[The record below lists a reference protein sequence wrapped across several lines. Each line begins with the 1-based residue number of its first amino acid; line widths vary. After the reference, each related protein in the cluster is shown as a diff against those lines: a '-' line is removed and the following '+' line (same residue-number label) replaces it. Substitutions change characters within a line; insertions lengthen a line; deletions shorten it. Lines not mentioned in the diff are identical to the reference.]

1 VDVPPPVAAPTS
13 TQETSSPS
21 ATQPLP
27 LTSPLP
33 VDVQTTSDLA
43 ASEPTT
49 TELPPPAFPTSS
61 TTVSTPEVLPPAAP
75 TTSLPVDLISPSAPS
90 TTTEIASPPAAATTS
105 LIILATTSTNPE
117 STSTTD
123 LAAVQEA
130 TTDSVSAQTTLSSSP
145 DDIAQTATP
154 DSVLTTPA
162 AAALPPVAVQNT
174 AGKDTATSKADSK
187 TSSTSNPPPPPGVTS
202 LPPALAPFTHTGDH
216 TSLPP
221 AAAPSTNKNAGS
233 STPATAVNAHLPP
246 KSSDIVHGAQ
256 SGTSSAA
263 AATSAALSL
272 QKNRPSGFLTSITPI
287 QVADSLPT
295 TANNGIS
302 SNQGSGSGS
311 SGKAGTGGNDVNGPN
326 GNGISASIQ
335 DHSAMSKTTQAVGFT
350 FIASKLTLARIAS
363 MNTHVSI
370 VGSIALIAGI
380 IYLIR
385 RVLRQRRLGKAY
397 SPPSSPLLNAISDP
411 LPSGIERSIS
421 ERSAMGTG
429 KSEFWSTSD
438 SNTMIGPVGTAY
450 PPYRRDTAATYGNE
464 NGTYRS
470 ELNGNV
476 GGGGMGA
483 FGVRTEIN
491 GASIMRG
498 LDGQPKEWNLD
509 LNREWDEKMDISP
522 LSPTWSGGVIGG
534 EMGRA
539 GSVKVDGMR
548 FEMVGETKRFE
559 MPGDTEFKPNE
570 KPLGHRGGLNEDP

>member
-1 VDVPPPVAAPTS
+1 
-13 TQETSSPS
+13 
-21 ATQPLP
+21 
-27 LTSPLP
+27 
-33 VDVQTTSDLA
+33 
-43 ASEPTT
+43 
-49 TELPPPAFPTSS
+49 
-61 TTVSTPEVLPPAAP
+61 
-75 TTSLPVDLISPSAPS
+75 
-90 TTTEIASPPAAATTS
+90 
-105 LIILATTSTNPE
+105 
-117 STSTTD
+117 
-123 LAAVQEA
+123 
-130 TTDSVSAQTTLSSSP
+130 
-145 DDIAQTATP
+145 
-154 DSVLTTPA
+154 
-162 AAALPPVAVQNT
+162 
-174 AGKDTATSKADSK
+174 
-187 TSSTSNPPPPPGVTS
+187 
-202 LPPALAPFTHTGDH
+202 
-216 TSLPP
+216 
-221 AAAPSTNKNAGS
+221 
-233 STPATAVNAHLPP
+233 
-246 KSSDIVHGAQ
+246 
-256 SGTSSAA
+256 
-263 AATSAALSL
+263 
-272 QKNRPSGFLTSITPI
+272 
-287 QVADSLPT
+287 
-295 TANNGIS
+295 
-302 SNQGSGSGS
+302 
-311 SGKAGTGGNDVNGPN
+311 
-326 GNGISASIQ
+326 
-335 DHSAMSKTTQAVGFT
+335 
-350 FIASKLTLARIAS
+350 
-363 MNTHVSI
+363 
-370 VGSIALIAGI
+370 
-380 IYLIR
+380 
-385 RVLRQRRLGKAY
+385 
-397 SPPSSPLLNAISDP
+397 LLNAISDP

>member
-1 VDVPPPVAAPTS
+1 M
-13 TQETSSPS
+13 
-21 ATQPLP
+21 
-27 LTSPLP
+27 
-33 VDVQTTSDLA
+33 
-43 ASEPTT
+43 
-49 TELPPPAFPTSS
+49 
-61 TTVSTPEVLPPAAP
+61 
-75 TTSLPVDLISPSAPS
+75 
-90 TTTEIASPPAAATTS
+90 
-105 LIILATTSTNPE
+105 IILATTSTNPE

-450 PPYRRDTAATYGNE
+450 PPYRHDTAATYGNE

-570 KPLGHRGGLNEDP
+570 KPLGRRGGLNEDP